1 MFASENFEINECEVK
16 ISQSIHTVFHSK
28 YGITKVK
35 ILDLIFDRYFFWSYP
50 LKNDTPDNIKNIGT
64 AYRVIEREKKKENLW
79 LNKEIKL
86 SFKTVG
92 AKYECIN
99 KTRMLNIKDTNS
111 FFFQKNVS
119 SWLLIFTWFT
129 SKFWWIHYSIQAR

>member
-1 MFASENFEINECEVK
+1 
-16 ISQSIHTVFHSK
+16 
-28 YGITKVK
+28 
-35 ILDLIFDRYFFWSYP
+35 LIFDRYFFWLYP
-50 LKNDTPDNIKNIGT
+50 LKKDIPDSIKNIGT

-99 KTRMLNIKDTNS
+99 KTRMLNTKDTYS
-111 FFFQKNVS
+111 FFFQKSVS
-119 SWLLIFTWFT
+119 FWLLLFNWFT
-129 SKFWWIHYSIQAR
+129 SKILMSLL

>member
-28 YGITKVK
+28 YGITKVW
-35 ILDLIFDRYFFWSYP
+35 ILDLIFDRYFFWLYP
-50 LKNDTPDNIKNIGT
+50 LKKDIPDSIKNIGT

-99 KTRMLNIKDTNS
+99 KTRMLNTKDTYS
-111 FFFQKNVS
+111 FFFQKSVS
-119 SWLLIFTWFT
+119 FWLLLFNWFT
-129 SKFWWIHYSIQAR
+129 SKILLSLL